1 VKPVP
6 VNERLVNASTQEVWD
21 VLADGWMYPLWVVG
35 ATRMRAVDDNWPEV
49 GSKIHHSAGVW
60 PAVIDDNTEVLEVE
74 PLRRL
79 VLKAKGWPFGTAN
92 VVMELEDVGGGQ
104 TLVRI
109 HEDAAEGPGRLVP
122 YPLRAP
128 MIKIRNVEALRRLAF
143 IAEGR
148 SSG

>member
-1 VKPVP
+1 VS
-6 VNERLVNASTQEVWD
+6 VNERLIDASPQEVWD
-21 VLADGWMYPLWVVG
+21 VLADGWLYPLWVVG
-35 ATRMRAVDDNWPEV
+35 ATRMRAVDDSWPDV

-60 PAVIDDNTEVLEVE
+60 PAVVDDDTEVLAVE

-92 VVMELEDVGGGQ
+92 VVLDLEDAGAQ
-104 TLVRI
+104 TRVRI
-109 HEDAAEGPGRLVP
+109 EEDVSEGPGRLVP

-143 IAEGR
+143 LAEGR
-148 SSG
+148 ARNA

>member
-1 VKPVP
+1 MS
-6 VNERLVNASTQEVWD
+6 VNERLIDASPQEVWD
-21 VLADGWMYPLWVVG
+21 VLADGWLYPLWVVG
-35 ATRMRAVDDNWPEV
+35 ATRMRAVDDSWPDV

-60 PAVIDDNTEVLEVE
+60 PAVVDDDTEVLAVE

-92 VVMELEDVGGGQ
+92 VVLDLEDAGAQ
-104 TLVRI
+104 TRVRI
-109 HEDAAEGPGRLVP
+109 EEDVSEGPGRLVP

-143 IAEGR
+143 LAEGR
-148 SSG
+148 ARNA